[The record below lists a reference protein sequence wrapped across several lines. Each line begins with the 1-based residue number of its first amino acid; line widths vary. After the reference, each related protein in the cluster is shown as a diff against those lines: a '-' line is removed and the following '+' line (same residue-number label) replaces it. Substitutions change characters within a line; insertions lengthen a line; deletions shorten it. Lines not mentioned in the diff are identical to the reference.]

1 MSDVPHVGSAPA
13 GSTEPAAGDPVG
25 QTGLTGRLFGVGV
38 GPGDPELVTVK
49 AVRLIEAAAVI
60 AYPVASHGRSVARG
74 VAAPYLRPD
83 HVEVAMVY
91 PVTTGTTDHPGGY
104 EGAIADFYDRSAAT
118 LAAHLRAGRD
128 VAILCE
134 GDPFFYG
141 SYMYLHERLSP
152 HFPTEV
158 VAGITAFSAA
168 AASSGLPLVKRDDV
182 LVVLPG
188 TLPQDQLE
196 AHLQVAD
203 AAVLMKLGRTF
214 PGVRD
219 ALEATGMAGRA
230 QYVERASSDR
240 ERRMPLREVDEAE
253 VPYMSIVLAPGT
265 DQGCDT
271 PSFASAASVAAAAA
285 DQVLAGTGVGRAAGA
300 SGASV
305 AQAQSAEMI
314 SGGAVLDGS
323 TLDGTLLAQSL
334 DPGARE
340 GGWVT
345 VVGLGPAG
353 AQTLTPEAH
362 AALAEATDIIGYD
375 TYVNRVPF
383 RRGQRRHS
391 SDNRVELDRSR
402 HALQLAAAGARV
414 AVVSSGDPG
423 IFAMASAVLEALDEA
438 PEPLRSV
445 DVRILPGISAVQAA
459 AARVGAPVGHD
470 LALISLSDIRKPW
483 SIIERRLVA
492 AAESDLVVA
501 LYNPASKTRREQLDR
516 AVSVLRQRKDPDT
529 VVVVARAVGD
539 PAGERIDVTTLGA
552 LDTTVVDMRTL
563 LIIGSSLTRVIARDG
578 RDPVVYT
585 PRDYPGFE

>member
-1 MSDVPHVGSAPA
+1 MSSSDHVGSAPA
-13 GSTEPAAGDPVG
+13 GSTEPAAGDGPGEPHVG
-25 QTGLTGRLFGVGV
+25 SGRLYGVGV
-38 GPGDPELVTVK
+38 GPGDPDLMTVK
-49 AVRLIEAAAVI
+49 ARRLIEAADVI
-60 AYPVASHGRSVARG
+60 AYPIAGGGKGVARG
-74 VAAPYLRPD
+74 VAEPFLRDDQILVP
-83 HVEVAMVY
+83 MVY
-91 PVTTGTTDHPGGY
+91 PVTTGTTEHPGGY
-104 EGAIADFYDRSAAT
+104 EGAIAQFYDESAAE
-118 LAAHLRAGRD
+118 LAVHLRAGRT
-128 VAILCE
+128 VVVLCE

-158 VAGITAFSAA
+158 VPGITAFSAA

-182 LVVLPG
+182 LVVLPA

-196 AHLQVAD
+196 AHLQHAD

-214 PGVRD
+214 PGAAA
-219 ALEATGMAGRA
+219 ALEATGMASRA

-240 ERRMPLREVDEAE
+240 ERRMPLREVDHAE

-271 PSFASAASVAAAAA
+271 P
-285 DQVLAGTGVGRAAGA
+285 VLPAGA
-300 SGASV
+300 VGVDPAD
-305 AQAQSAEMI
+305 A
-314 SGGAVLDGS
+314 GLGLD
-323 TLDGTLLAQSL
+323 DG
-334 DPGARE
+334 PRE

-362 AALAEATDIIGYD
+362 AVLAEATDVIGYD
-375 TYVNRVPF
+375 TYIARVPP
-383 RRGQRRHS
+383 RRGQRRHG
-391 SDNRVELDRSR
+391 SDNRVELDRAR
-402 HALQLAAAGARV
+402 HALELAAGGARV

-423 IFAMASAVLEALDEA
+423 IFAMASAVLEGLEAA

-445 DVRILPGISAVQAA
+445 DVRVLPGISAVQAA

-470 LALISLSDIRKPW
+470 VALISLSDIRKPW

-516 AVSVLRQRKDPDT
+516 
-529 VVVVARAVGD
+529 
-539 PAGERIDVTTLGA
+539 
-552 LDTTVVDMRTL
+552 
-563 LIIGSSLTRVIARDG
+563 
-578 RDPVVYT
+578 
-585 PRDYPGFE
+585 